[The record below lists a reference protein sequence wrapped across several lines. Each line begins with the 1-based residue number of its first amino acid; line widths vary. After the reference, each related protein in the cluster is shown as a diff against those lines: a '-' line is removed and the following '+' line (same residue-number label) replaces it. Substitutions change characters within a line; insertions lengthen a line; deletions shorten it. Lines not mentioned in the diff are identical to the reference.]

1 MIQVIVVGMG
11 PIGVACARSVE
22 SDRHMQLVG
31 LVDID
36 PSKRGLTLD
45 DLDDQPDRPDT
56 PDPNDA
62 RVVSSIAEA
71 VASSPTG
78 KADVAIVTTTS
89 KFDRIAPTLREA
101 LAQGLCAVTSCEE
114 MSWPWYL
121 HPELSAQIDREAKQ
135 AGKAL
140 LGTGIN
146 PGFVMDSLAVVLSTA
161 VRRVTSVRCVR
172 RVDAALRR
180 LPLQAKVGATMTVEQ
195 FNQKKAAGKLGHV
208 GLPESVAMLAHG
220 LGHKVTAGSVQ
231 VNLDPVVATSPLKSG
246 LGLIEPGFV
255 AGIHNTAHWHNHELT
270 IDLDLTM
277 AVGTPEP
284 KDIIELGGP
293 VAVKCIIKGGFPGD
307 SATVAVLVNYARM
320 LPAAAPGLHSM
331 LSLPSAGCQG
341 ADRV

>member
-1 MIQVIVVGMG
+1 MRRVIVVGMG

-22 SDRHMQLVG
+22 ADRQMQLVG

-36 PSKRGLTLD
+36 PAKRGLTLD

-56 PDPNDA
+56 PEPHDA

-71 VASSPTG
+71 VASSPAG
-78 KADVAIVTTTS
+78 GADVAIVTTAS
-89 KFDRIAPTLREA
+89 KFDRIVATLREA
-101 LAQGLCAVTSCEE
+101 LAQGLCVVSSCEE
-114 MSWPWYL
+114 MSWPWYQ
-121 HPELSAQIDREAKQ
+121 HPALATEMDAEAKK

-146 PGFVMDSLAVVLSTA
+146 PGFVMDALAVMLSTA

-172 RVDAALRR
+172 RVDASLRR
-180 LPLQAKVGATMTVEQ
+180 LPLQAKVGATLSLEQ

-220 LGHKVTAGSVQ
+220 LGHPVETGSVQ
-231 VNLDPVVATSPLKSG
+231 VNLDPVVATTSWQSG
-246 LGLIEPGFV
+246 LGLIEPGMV
-255 AGIHNTAHWHNHELT
+255 TGIHNTAHWHNDRLT

-284 KDIIELGGP
+284 KDMIELGGP
-293 VAVKCIIKGGFPGD
+293 VSVKCIIKGGFPGD

-320 LPAAAPGLHSM
+320 IPDAPAGLHSM
-331 LSLPSAGCQG
+331 LSLPVAGCQG
-341 ADRV
+341 TDRG